1 MNNRRKM
8 IGMLFASYPS
18 SGESRSEIEQQIAL
32 YELAL
37 EGVSDANVEMACK
50 AFIQGRVEGHN
61 PSFRPRPPE
70 LAEYARRKQDRD
82 NLLEFREQQRMARLA
97 ASEEPTPTPDQ
108 RARVMKAVNAAK
120 SAISKKVAED
130 MIGKAGF

>member
-1 MNNRRKM
+1 M

-18 SGESRSEIEQQIAL
+18 AGESRSEIEQQIAL

-37 EGVSDANVEMACK
+37 QGVSDENVEMACK

-82 NLLEFREQQRMARLA
+82 DRFAIQHDNISAQLEAPKHRD
-97 ASEEPTPTPDQ
+97 PTPEERQ
-108 RARVMKAVNAAK
+108 RVQDALNRLKK
-120 SAISKKVAED
+120 SLGQKQSE
-130 MIGKAGF
+130 MIGPEGF